1 MDDRTPPE
9 RVTSATV
16 PGGCSV
22 LVIDDN
28 ADGRE
33 MLRCLCELLGHEVTE
48 AGDGEQGVARAIEHR
63 PDIAF
68 IDIGLPTIDGYE
80 VARRVRAALGAAT
93 PRLVA
98 LSGYGSAQHRAA
110 ALEAGFD
117 IHIAKPIDGTQLRR
131 ELAAA
136 KPH

>member
-1 MDDRTPPE
+1 
-9 RVTSATV
+9 
-16 PGGCSV
+16 V

-33 MLRCLCELLGHEVTE
+33 MLRCLCELYGHRVLE
-48 AGDGEQGVARAIEHR
+48 AGDGETGVMRAVEGH

-68 IDIGLPTIDGYE
+68 VDIGLPTIDGYE
-80 VARRVRAALGAAT
+80 VARRVRAELGAAA

-98 LSGYGSAQHRAA
+98 LSGYGSLEHCAR

-117 IHIAKPIDGTQLRR
+117 AHIAKPIDVVGLRR
-131 ELAAA
+131 EIAAA
-136 KPH
+136 KKC